1 MSHIANLSF
10 QTGIFPQKMK
20 IAKVIPIYK
29 SKDNKNFQNYRPVS
43 LLPCFSKVIERLVY
57 NRLYSYLKTN
67 KILIP
72 EQFGFQTNL
81 STDMAILALQNLLAK
96 NISENSFA
104 LGLFLDL
111 SKAFDTLDHNIL
123 LKKLS
128 HYGIRGVAFDWFR
141 SYLSDRQQFTYYKS
155 ASSTKL
161 PISCGVPQGS
171 ILGPLLFL
179 VYINDIKSTIDISR
193 AILFADDTNLIL
205 TDKCVDSLISKAS
218 REIDAIFN
226 WFNANKLS
234 LNTEKTKYILFRSPQ
249 TRLPT
254 TDNVTIDGK
263 PIEQVKSIKFL
274 GVHIDEFLK
283 WEEHIKL
290 KNNQIAKNLSV
301 INRVKHDLQ
310 TRTMK
315 TLYDSLILPHLTYG
329 VVAWG
334 NTCKKAIKRM
344 HLLQKRAVRIISKSK
359 FNAHTGPIFKS
370 LKILTIHDIYRLNCC
385 KLFWK
390 KIHKKLPQLFLEL
403 IPLNNET
410 HSYETR
416 QQNNVRPASSKT
428 RLSDQQLSIKI
439 ATAFNNLSN
448 SLKDSINMSIVSFS
462 KNIKAHFLLKYP
474 NTCPKPDCYNCKK

>member
-1 MSHIANLSF
+1 MCSTTHFKVRKVSGRKPFFSF
-10 QTGIFPQKMK
+10 F
-20 IAKVIPIYK
+20 
-29 SKDNKNFQNYRPVS
+29 S
-43 LLPCFSKVIERLVY
+43 LCYI
-57 NRLYSYLKTN
+57 
-67 KILIP
+67 
-72 EQFGFQTNL
+72 
-81 STDMAILALQNLLAK
+81 
-96 NISENSFA
+96 
-104 LGLFLDL
+104 
-111 SKAFDTLDHNIL
+111 IL
-123 LKKLS
+123 L
-128 HYGIRGVAFDWFR
+128 R
-141 SYLSDRQQFTYYKS
+141 SLHNYFWQQQFTYYKS

-249 TRLPT
+249 TRLPS

-274 GVHIDEFLK
+274 GVHIDECLK

-344 HLLQKRAVRIISKSK
+344 HLLQKIS
-359 FNAHTGPIFKS
+359 
-370 LKILTIHDIYRLNCC
+370 R
-385 KLFWK
+385 
-390 KIHKKLPQLFLEL
+390 
-403 IPLNNET
+403 
-410 HSYETR
+410 
-416 QQNNVRPASSKT
+416 QNNF
-428 RLSDQQLSIKI
+428 KI
-439 ATAFNNLSN
+439 
-448 SLKDSINMSIVSFS
+448 
-462 KNIKAHFLLKYP
+462 
-474 NTCPKPDCYNCKK
+474 